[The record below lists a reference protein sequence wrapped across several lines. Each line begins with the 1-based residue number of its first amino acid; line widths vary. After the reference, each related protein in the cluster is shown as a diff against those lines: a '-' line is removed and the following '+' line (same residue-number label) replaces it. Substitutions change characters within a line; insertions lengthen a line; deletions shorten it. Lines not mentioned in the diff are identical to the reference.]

1 MRVAY
6 ARRASAAGEL
16 ASSNGHGTRE
26 RHTNVEVRRFIHLER
41 CIQVL
46 SHVQPHCEMCHKK
59 DRGEEMLL
67 CDGCDCGEILMTMP

>member
-26 RHTNVEVRRFIHLER
+26 RHTNVEVRRFIHLE
-41 CIQVL
+41 
-46 SHVQPHCEMCHKK
+46 
-59 DRGEEMLL
+59 
-67 CDGCDCGEILMTMP
+67 